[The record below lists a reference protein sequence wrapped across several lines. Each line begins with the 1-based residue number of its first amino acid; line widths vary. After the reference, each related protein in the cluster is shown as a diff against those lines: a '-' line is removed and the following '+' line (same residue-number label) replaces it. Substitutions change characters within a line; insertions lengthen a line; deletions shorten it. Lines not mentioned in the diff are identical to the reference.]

1 MPRPHV
7 SIGSPHAFA
16 ISGNFHI
23 PACDVIIALAV
34 RRGPLLIPRA
44 GAFLN
49 PTMAGT
55 ACRLC
60 GEWILFAYMRGL
72 AANTRAFWLGA
83 WGVPRIVAMVE
94 SDRAIIDKSMGLF
107 SAIPHDRVK
116 SSHM

>member
-16 ISGNFHI
+16 TSGDFHI
-23 PACDVIIALAV
+23 LICDVIIALAD
-34 RRGPLLIPRA
+34 RRGPLLIPRG

-49 PTMAGT
+49 PTTART

-60 GEWILFAYMRGL
+60 GELIFSAYVRGL
-72 AANTRAFWLGA
+72 AANARAVWLGA
-83 WGVPRIVAMVE
+83 WGVPRIVAVVE
-94 SDRAIIDKSMGLF
+94 SERVTVAKSMGLF

>member
-7 SIGSPHAFA
+7 SIGGLHVFA
-16 ISGNFHI
+16 TSGNFHI
-23 PACDVIIALAV
+23 PICDVIIALAV

-49 PTMAGT
+49 PTMART

-60 GEWILFAYMRGL
+60 GESVFVAYARGL
-72 AANTRAFWLGA
+72 AANTRAFWLGER
-83 WGVPRIVAMVE
+83 GVPRIVAMVE
-94 SDRAIIDKSMGLF
+94 SDRDTVAKFMGLF